1 MKGSAGR
8 PSASESSALQGAIAG
23 EVILHD
29 SRDYE
34 SARKPAIGR
43 FEQIR
48 PEAVVRCETPGDVA
62 ETISFAQM
70 MGLPTAT
77 RSGGHCFA
85 GRSSCEG
92 IVIDLSPMNAVALSR
107 GVATVGAGARL
118 GHVYDSLIEHDLTI
132 PAGSCHSVGIAG
144 LTLGGGLG
152 ILGRKYGLTSDH
164 LLGAQVFSQT
174 VASSSATTT
183 TSTSCFGRS
192 AAPVPATS
200 AWSPRSSCALGPRR
214 LRRTFT
220 WLGRTPARPR

>member
-1 MKGSAGR
+1 M
-8 PSASESSALQGAIAG
+8 
-23 EVILHD
+23 
-29 SRDYE
+29 
-34 SARKPAIGR
+34 
-43 FEQIR
+43 
-48 PEAVVRCETPGDVA
+48 RCETPGDVA

-183 TSTSCFGRS
+183 TSTSCSGRS
-192 AAPVPATS
+192 AAPVYPGLHEDARALLATAEQGPLTERDRGIAQRLRGLLEWGS
-200 AWSPRSSCALGPRR
+200 RNRARRGRVRARRGCSTTRAAGRRSS
-214 LRRTFT
+214 
-220 WLGRTPARPR
+220 ARDAS